1 MLLQQA
7 SCHSSCRRWAKAAA
21 NTVKPNKDH
30 QVIQVPQAQRAHLD
44 PRDIPAG
51 QGLQATQ
58 GTPGRSG
65 PEGVKG
71 ESYLNLCRS
80 LFIFWLLLSDWREKG
95 A

>member
-21 NTVKPNKDH
+21 NTVKPDKDH

-44 PRDIPAG
+44 PRGIPAG

-58 GTPGRSG
+58 ELQGGADL
-65 PEGVKG
+65 KG
-71 ESYLNLCRS
+71 WKVRVISICVEVYSSFDYY
-80 LFIFWLLLSDWREKG
+80 
-95 A
+95 